1 VSPYISERGSMLS
14 SSLTGNHSASERPW
28 LASFAPRLAEQ
39 MNTAAGQDGMYEVVC
54 SKADREPL
62 QVV

>member
-1 VSPYISERGSMLS
+1 MPTSN
-14 SSLTGNHSASERPW
+14 LTGNHSASERPW

-39 MNTAAGQDGMYEVVC
+39 MNRAAGQDGMYEVVC
-54 SKADREPL
+54 STADREPL